1 MVTVDRKIGKEVKV
15 GMEGTDEALDID
27 VQVDEKDLRIL
38 ELFRLLS
45 ADEQQTVI
53 GRISELQSAQ

>member
-1 MVTVDRKIGKEVKV
+1 
-15 GMEGTDEALDID
+15 MEGTDEALDID